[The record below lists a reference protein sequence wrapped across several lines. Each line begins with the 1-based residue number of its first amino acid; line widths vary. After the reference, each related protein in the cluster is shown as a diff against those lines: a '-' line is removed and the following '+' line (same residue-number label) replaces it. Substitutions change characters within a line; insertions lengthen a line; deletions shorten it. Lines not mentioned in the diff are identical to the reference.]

1 MPRIMHRMRCPP
13 ALPAVLFCGAIAACS
28 PAQDWRELQ
37 PDGSGA
43 ALMFPCKPVSHAR
56 QVPLDGAPVMLTLHA
71 CTAGD
76 EVTYALAVADV
87 ADPAR
92 VATALQALRDSAA
105 GNVAAGAPA
114 PLPLDVRGATPN
126 PAAGRAAYAGTRSD
140 GQPVQMQVAVFSKG
154 TRVYQATVIGRQI
167 GTDAADTFFGALRTP

>member
-1 MPRIMHRMRCPP
+1 MHRMRRPP
-13 ALPAVLFCGAIAACS
+13 VLPAVLLCGVMAACS

-37 PDGSGA
+37 PEGSGA

-56 QVPLDGAPVMLTLHA
+56 QVPLAGAPVRLTLHA

-105 GNVAAGAPA
+105 GNVSAGAPS
-114 PLPLDVRGATPN
+114 PLPLAVRDATPS
-126 PAAGRAAYAGTRSD
+126 PAAGRAAYDGTRSD
-140 GQPVQMQVAVFSKG
+140 GQPVRMQVAVFSKG
-154 TRVYQATVIGRQI
+154 TRVYQATVIGREI
-167 GTDAADTFFGALRTP
+167 GAEAADAFFGALRTP